1 MQKDDHSER
10 TWRDDATSSAQ
21 NGNIRVLFVEDVPE
35 EVELAVHQL
44 QRKGIGCVHQRVE
57 TEHQLREA
65 LRDFRPDLV
74 LSDHRL
80 PQFDGQSALRIAR
93 DVAPDIPFI
102 FLSGT
107 IGEER
112 AIEALLHGAADYVL
126 KDNINR
132 LVPAVRRALE
142 RAAILV
148 ERRRQNHQI
157 ARLTRVL
164 RMLSGINSLIV
175 RIRGSTE
182 LLEEACRLAVTI
194 GRYSAAIVM
203 LRQPGTTV
211 LEPIAWSGVDVEM
224 TDKLRA
230 IVAEATNRDTGP
242 IARVLKSGEPF
253 VCNAPIDPLATV
265 SINSMMVAAG
275 FQSVVALPLLL
286 DKTVVAVLM
295 MTAPDAGTVSE
306 EELQML
312 REVSANLSFA
322 LQYLHKDNTVRLLSH
337 FDPLT
342 GLARRGLLCERL
354 GRKLQ
359 EALQDRVLGVG
370 VFDIEQMS
378 AINDSFGR
386 HVGDLLLQH
395 LADRLRRRF
404 LDIDLLAHLGGGT
417 FAIVL
422 EAVAGADLSELL
434 SGHLAAVFGP
444 QFDIE
449 GRQIPVMARS
459 GLAVYSTTGTVDAN
473 VLIQGAESAL
483 RTAQAKGQ
491 RHHHYTPEQHTAVV
505 ARLTLEHKLR
515 SALHLHQFELHYQ
528 PKVGVRSL
536 CIEGVEALIRWRD
549 PDVGLVSPAAFLPLL
564 ESSGLIVDVGDWV
577 IGQAANDCRHWQH
590 LGLPP
595 VRVAVN
601 ISPVQV
607 RCADFSRRFLQLAR
621 CHASPDCALD
631 IEITEGMLLED
642 SAIEIKKLQELRA
655 AGVRVAIDDFGTG
668 YSSLSRL
675 SELPVDTLKI
685 DRSFV
690 SRLPEDHSGSTLVQT
705 IVGLARAFKM
715 DTVAEGVETVAQ
727 LNALREMGCDQLQGY
742 LMSKPV
748 PSDAFA
754 ALLEHGN
761 GQMWLPAERATGM
774 DRRAPN

>member
-35 EVELAVHQL
+35 EVELAVLQL
-44 QRKGIGCVHQRVE
+44 QRKGIACVHQRVE

-65 LRDFRPDLV
+65 LRDFRPELI

-132 LVPAVRRALE
+132 LAPAVRRALE
-142 RAAILV
+142 RSAIVV
-148 ERRRQNHQI
+148 ERRRQDQQI

-164 RMLSGINSLIV
+164 RMLSGINGLIV
-175 RIRGSTE
+175 RVRGRSE

-194 GRYSAAIVM
+194 GRYSTAIVM

-224 TDKLRA
+224 TDKLRTA
-230 IVAEATNRDTGP
+230 VAQATNADTGP

-265 SINSMMVAAG
+265 SINSMMVEAG

-322 LQYLHKDNTVRLLSH
+322 LQYLHNDNTVRLLSH

-342 GLARRGLLCERL
+342 GLARRGLLCDRL

-359 EALQDRVLGVG
+359 GALPGWVLGVG

-395 LADRLRRRF
+395 LADRLRRR
-404 LDIDLLAHLGGGT
+404 LHDTELLAHLGGGT

-422 EAVAGADLSELL
+422 EAVAGSDLSHIL
-434 SGHLAAVFGP
+434 SSHLGAIFE
-444 QFDIE
+444 QLFDVE
-449 GRQIPVMARS
+449 GRRIPVMARS
-459 GLAVYSTTGTVDAN
+459 GLAVYPATGTDAD
-473 VLIQGAESAL
+473 VLVQGAESAL
-483 RTAQAKGQ
+483 RTAKAQGQ
-491 RHHHYTPEQHTAVV
+491 RHHHYTPEQHIAVV

-515 SALHLHQFELHYQ
+515 SALQLHQFELHYQ

-536 CIEGVEALIRWRD
+536 RIDGVEALIRWRD

-577 IGQAANDCRHWQH
+577 IGQAAKDSKHWRH

-621 CHASPDCALD
+621 CHTSRDCALD

-642 SAIEIKKLQELRA
+642 SAIEIKKLQELRV

-690 SRLPEDHSGSTLVQT
+690 SRLPDDHSGSTLVQT

-761 GQMWLPAERATGM
+761 GQLCLPAERATGI
-774 DRRAPN
+774 DRRSEAN